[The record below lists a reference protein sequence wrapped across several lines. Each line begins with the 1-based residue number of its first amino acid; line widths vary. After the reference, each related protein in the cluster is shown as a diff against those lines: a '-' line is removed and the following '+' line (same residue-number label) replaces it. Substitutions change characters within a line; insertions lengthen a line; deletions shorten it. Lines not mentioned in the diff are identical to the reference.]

1 MNVMAHMTIRVSCQL
16 CHRYLFKTIR
26 DNGARE
32 VLTEPGVDFK
42 FPHNLYDAY
51 VGEDLLIWRLIWDL
65 LYQIIFIY
73 ILLASITG
81 ISESSLACLI
91 QDVARYCNCRV

>member
-1 MNVMAHMTIRVSCQL
+1 MNVMAHMTIRGNFFFFCL

-73 ILLASITG
+73 ILLAIITG
-81 ISESSLACLI
+81 ISESSLAC
-91 QDVARYCNCRV
+91 

>member
-1 MNVMAHMTIRVSCQL
+1 
-16 CHRYLFKTIR
+16 
-26 DNGARE
+26 
-32 VLTEPGVDFK
+32 VDFK

-73 ILLASITG
+73 ILLAIITG
-81 ISESSLACLI
+81 ISESSLAC
-91 QDVARYCNCRV
+91 